1 MSFPWFQKSAKSAPS
16 TEKRKN
22 RMVALLLAVDLLALS
37 LGGFGLFQSY
47 SMKNAVEQK
56 KETAFQ
62 QCNAELTRIHYV
74 KNAAR
79 FSPIG
84 PFRPLLQNKRDILD
98 HYNVASRNTRIA
110 CGDYDTVSLYLEHR
124 KAFDAFL
131 QQKNAP
137 PSTQKRIDGINAALR
152 EASAINLV
160 SLKCLAISSLVNT
173 ITFYDHER
181 ANHVDE
187 DFRQRQVYT
196 PQTLLREGGGIC
208 SDVAYMKMELLH
220 RAGVPAKDLFVLS
233 LDSKEKDKDGHYQG
247 HAVTAVRIEGKFVI
261 LNNTNMPSEQSEGS
275 FLLSFYGSDGIT
287 SANHFFDKTKGKWVL
302 TSAQTYS
309 GETIVFVPHADRIGE
324 PRPTSSH
331 EKQDTERRKQERNRL
346 IQDMAH
352 ISKICAIAKPLYDIR
367 NAERLQVEKRLAAQ
381 KPQSRPAAPAAPAPG
396 ATH

>member
-1 MSFPWFQKSAKSAPS
+1 MSFSWFQKSATSA
-16 TEKRKN
+16 
-22 RMVALLLAVDLLALS
+22 ALMKKAATRAIMLVLAFDIIAGPFIAYS
-37 LGGFGLFQSY
+37 LFQEY
-47 SMKNAVEQK
+47 SAGKAVKQAW
-56 KETAFQ
+56 ETAFQ
-62 QCNAELTRIHYV
+62 RCNAELTRINYV

-84 PFRPLLQNKRDILD
+84 PFRPLLQNKQDILD
-98 HYNVASRNTRIA
+98 HYDIASRNTRIA

-137 PSTQKRIDGINAALR
+137 PSTQKRIDGIKAALR
-152 EASAINLV
+152 EANAINLV

-181 ANHVDE
+181 ASHVDE
-187 DFRQRQVYT
+187 GFQQAQVYT
-196 PQTLLREGGGIC
+196 PQTLLREGGGLC

-233 LDSKEKDKDGHYQG
+233 LRSKEKDKDGFYRG
-247 HAVTAVRIEGKFVI
+247 HAVTAVRIKGKFVI
-261 LNNTNMPSEQSEGS
+261 LNNTHMPSGQSEDS
-275 FLLSFYGSDGIT
+275 FLSSFYDSDGLT
-287 SANHFFDKTKGKWVL
+287 SANRFFDKTKGEWEL
-302 TSAQTYS
+302 TGAQIYS
-309 GETIVFVPHADRIGE
+309 GETIVFVPHASRIGE

-331 EKQDTERRKQERNRL
+331 EKQDTEHKKQEINRL

-352 ISKICAIAKPLYDIR
+352 ISKICAFAKPLYDLR
-367 NAERLQVEKRLAAQ
+367 NEEALQMEKKLAAQ
-381 KPQSRPAAPAAPAPG
+381 KPQSRPATPAAPALG